1 MENERNSILAKAV
14 EQAAESVMITDK
26 SGTIEYV
33 NPAFERI
40 SGYAR
45 DEIIGKTPRILKSG
59 KQDASFYRAMWET
72 ISRGRVWKGRMV
84 NRKKD
89 GSLYEVEVSISS
101 IRDDSGAITK
111 YVSVKRDVTE
121 ERKLEQQLVR
131 AQKMEAIGTLAGGIA
146 HDFNNI
152 VTAILGFTDLVMND
166 IPEGTKTRRRLT
178 YVREAG
184 LRARDLI
191 KQILSFARQT
201 DTGRR
206 PVRLAPIMKE
216 TLRLMRASIPS
227 TVEIRQSIS
236 SDADTVLA
244 DPVQIQQVLMNLCT
258 NAAHAMRE
266 HGGVLD
272 VSLASVE
279 VTAADAPQPD
289 LPPGAY
295 VKITV
300 ADTGCGMDAPTLE
313 QIFDP
318 FFTTKK
324 PEEGTGLGL
333 AVVHGIVKTYGGA
346 VTVSSTPG
354 EGSVFTVFLPR
365 RTRGGD
371 VRAAAQP
378 GAEKGSG
385 TILLVD
391 DDPSIVRLA
400 RDMLRQLGYRVVAS
414 RESREALDI
423 FRKDPN
429 RFNLL
434 LTDYIMPGMTGTE
447 LAREVLK
454 IRSDM
459 PVVIITGFNQAPPQ
473 HETESITVREV
484 AMKPL
489 TKDELAELVRRATSR
504 TSPRSKAP
512 AR

>member
-14 EQAAESVMITDK
+14 EYAAESVMITDR

-33 NPAFERI
+33 NPAFEKI

-45 DEIIGKTPRILKSG
+45 DEIIGKKPSILKSG
-59 KQDASFYRAMWET
+59 KQDAPFYRAMWET
-72 ISRGRVWKGRMV
+72 ISRGEVWKGRMV

-89 GSLYEVEVSISS
+89 GSLYEVEISISP
-101 IRDDSGAITK
+101 IRDESGAITK

-121 ERKLEQQLVR
+121 ERKLEKQLVR

-166 IPEGTKTRRRLT
+166 IPEGTKTRRRLG

-191 KQILSFARQT
+191 KQIMSFARQS

-206 PVRLAPIMKE
+206 PVRLGPIIKE
-216 TLRLMRASIPS
+216 TLKLMRASIPS

-236 SDADTVLA
+236 SDTDSVLA

-272 VSLASVE
+272 VSLAPAE
-279 VTAADAPQPD
+279 FTAADVPQPD
-289 LPPGAY
+289 MACGPY
-295 VKITV
+295 IKIIV

-333 AVVHGIVKTYGGA
+333 AVVHGIVKGHGGA
-346 VTVSSTPG
+346 ITVSSEPG
-354 EGSVFTVFLPR
+354 KGSVFTVFLPR
-365 RTRGGD
+365 RTGGGE
-371 VRAAAQP
+371 VRAAAAA
-378 GAEKGSG
+378 GTEKGSG

-391 DDPSIVRLA
+391 DDPSIVRLE

-414 RESREALDI
+414 RESREALNI
-423 FRKDPN
+423 FRKDPY

-447 LAREVLK
+447 LAREALK
-454 IRSDM
+454 IRGDI
-459 PVVIITGFNQAPPQ
+459 PIVIITGFNQAPPQ
-473 HETESITVREV
+473 QETESIVVREV

-489 TKDELAELVRRATSR
+489 TKDELAEIVRRAISTTRARLKTS
-504 TSPRSKAP
+504 